1 MMSATQCAQRAR
13 DLTLTG
19 AAFVLG
25 GDDGAEE
32 RRRLL
37 YAAIDDLDRLPVAV
51 RRQVLRRMALTPA
64 VTPWDRSARGRTRGW
79 RCPPPSTSTA
89 HRGRSADGDPGRRR
103 LLRSRPERRGVRETR
118 FGSSV
123 TVG

>member
-64 VTPWDRSARGRTRGW
+64 VTPWTARLAGGRVAG
-79 RCPPPSTSTA
+79 
-89 HRGRSADGDPGRRR
+89 GVRRR
-103 LLRSRPERRGVRETR
+103 RHRPPTGEGRLMEIQAGGVSSDLVPNAAGCARRASAAV
-118 FGSSV
+118 
-123 TVG
+123 